1 MTVYQSNQFN
11 LGGYKAKHMLYTLD
25 KVSYYNKQDG
35 WQQHSWELVTR
46 DNQVPPPLAA
56 PWALVVSWTEY
67 RLGRAWDSRRCPPWR
82 WAAQGW
88 RCAARRTGRAKP
100 PPHEHSW
107 KEYCMERERHSQSP
121 SFYKITHA
129 FFANPVLEKVY
140 WAQIFQFI
148 LALARE
154 QWNLRLW
161 EQHKKTAIGGAIQ
174 MSPLILFPLWQWHS
188 I

>member
-35 WQQHSWELVTR
+35 WQEHSWELVTR

-107 KEYCMERERHSQSP
+107 KEYCRERERHTVNHLAFTKSHMLFSQ
-121 SFYKITHA
+121 
-129 FFANPVLEKVY
+129 
-140 WAQIFQFI
+140 
-148 LALARE
+148 
-154 QWNLRLW
+154 
-161 EQHKKTAIGGAIQ
+161 
-174 MSPLILFPLWQWHS
+174 ILFWKKYTELRFSSLFWL
-188 I
+188 